1 MVYDSSSLMKNYTR
15 QTAKLYLEHAA
26 RYRWLV
32 FVVLTF
38 GSLATIFSMLVP
50 LWYKRFFDILSGVT
64 APADVTR
71 ALGAT
76 LLVIVG
82 FQVAVRLVF
91 RRVTEIVDNEFET
104 RVMADLS
111 NTAFAY
117 LHKHSFSFFN
127 DRFVGSLVKQVN
139 SFSRAFETIKDKF
152 IWNLLP
158 MAIEIIIA
166 AIVLFSRA
174 AWLGWILLA
183 WLAIFLGLNWA
194 MTKYKLQHDI
204 RRNEAETK
212 STGVLADSITNN
224 ANVKLFSGYDRERSF
239 YGNAI
244 DLVRRLRKFTNNLNI
259 IFNGVQGFLT
269 TCLEIGMLFVSIR
282 FWREGILT
290 PGDFVLIQL
299 YLFKLFDRVWDF
311 GRITRDIY
319 QGLADAEDMTAILLT
334 PHDIMDA
341 PGAKKLKVTRGE
353 ILFSDLTFCYRETRE
368 VLSDFTLHIAS
379 HEKVALV
386 GPSGAGK
393 STIVKLLLRQY
404 EVTDGAILVD
414 GQAINHVTQE
424 SLWDNISF
432 VPQDPILFHRSL
444 MENIRYGKSNA
455 TDEEV
460 VAAAKL
466 AHCHEFISEFPDGY
480 DTYVGERGVKLSGG
494 ERQRVAIARAILR
507 NAPILILD
515 EATSSLDSES
525 ERLIQD
531 ALTTLMKEKTVI
543 VIAHRLSTIMKM
555 DRIVVIDGGK
565 IVEEGRHAEL
575 LQKPDGLYRRLW
587 EIQAGGFIG

>member
-1 MVYDSSSLMKNYTR
+1 MQNYTR
-15 QTAKLYLEHAA
+15 QTAKIYLEHAA
-26 RYRWLV
+26 KYRGLV
-32 FVVLTF
+32 FVILAF

-64 APADVTR
+64 ASADVPQ

-76 LLVIVG
+76 LLIIMG

-91 RRVTEIVDNEFET
+91 RRIAEITDIEFET

-139 SFSRAFETIKDKF
+139 SFSRAFEIIKDKL

-166 AIVLFSRA
+166 TIVLFSRA

-183 WLAIFLGLNWA
+183 WLGLLLGLNWV

-212 STGVLADSITNN
+212 ATGVLADSITNN
-224 ANVKLFSGYDRERSF
+224 VNVKLFSGYDRERSF
-239 YGNAI
+239 YGQATDI
-244 DLVRRLRKFTNNLNI
+244 VRQLRKFTNKLNI
-259 IFNGVQGFLT
+259 MFNGVQAFLT
-269 TCLEIGMLFVSIR
+269 TALELGILFVSIR
-282 FWREGILT
+282 FWRAGILT

-311 GRITRDIY
+311 GRVMRDIF
-319 QGLADAEDMTAILLT
+319 QALADAEDMTTILIA
-334 PHDIMDA
+334 PHDITDA
-341 PGAKKLKVTRGE
+341 PGAKALSVTRGD
-353 ILFSDLTFCYRETRE
+353 IAFTGLTFCYRETRE
-368 VLSDFTLHIAS
+368 VLSDFNLHIAP

-393 STIVKLLLRQY
+393 STIVKLLLRQHD
-404 EVTDGAILVD
+404 VTSGQIRID
-414 GQAINHVTQE
+414 GQPIAQITQE
-424 SLWDNISF
+424 SLWRNVSL
-432 VPQDPILFHRSL
+432 VPQDPILSHRSL
-444 MENIRYGKSNA
+444 KENIRYGKPGAS
-455 TDEEV
+455 DDEV

-466 AHCHEFISEFPDGY
+466 AHCHEFISEFSDGY
-480 DTYVGERGVKLSGG
+480 ETYVGERGMKLSGG

-507 NAPILILD
+507 NAPILVLD

-531 ALTTLMKEKTVI
+531 ALTTLMKDKTVI

-555 DRIVVIDGGK
+555 DRILVIDGGK
-565 IVEEGRHAEL
+565 IAEKGKHVEL
-575 LQKPDGLYRRLW
+575 LQKPSGLYRRLW
-587 EIQAGGFIG
+587 ELQAGGFLGAGA